1 MPRIRPKS
9 LDTEVYRKLW
19 RLEHWAYIN
28 ERKWKKTYRYSLIE
42 EFRQHIT
49 FAKNAYVN
57 GYEMFGR
64 YREDKA
70 RCFKAAM
77 GELSIVESNMDHMVA
92 PDIGIMSDKM
102 WAEAA
107 MQIDSIR
114 VELSKLVN
122 SLNPNKGA
130 GGSESLNFGTGR
142 ETAGHK
148 DA

>member
-9 LDTEVYRKLW
+9 LDTEVYQKLW
-19 RLEHWAYIN
+19 RLEHWAYVN
-28 ERKWKKTYRYSLIE
+28 VSKLKKTYRYSLVE

-49 FAKNAYVN
+49 FAKNAYIT
-57 GYEMFGR
+57 GYELLGR
-64 YREDKA
+64 YREDKV
-70 RCFKAAM
+70 RCFKAAI
-77 GELSIVESNMDHMVA
+77 GELSIVESNMDHMVVS
-92 PDIGIMSDKM
+92 DLGIMSDKM

-122 SLNPNKGA
+122 SLNVNKGA
-130 GGSESLNFGTGR
+130 GGSESLNLGTGR
-142 ETAGHK
+142 DSAGHK